1 MYWVSWNDK
10 LLAKPTHRLTS
21 ATVVAA
27 HAVIARI
34 EVQVP
39 SAVSIGSVERR
50 TPNVTVVA
58 YMVKK

>member
-1 MYWVSWNDK
+1 MHCIGWNDK
-10 LLAKPTHRLTS
+10 LLANTTHRRTS
-21 ATVVAA
+21 ATVAVARA
-27 HAVIARI
+27 TIVRI